1 MSAAAGRTL
10 VEMVPIYTEAMEIR
24 HYSPHTIETQRMLLR
39 WFVQFCAEREI
50 HHLHAV
56 TRELVE
62 RYQRH
67 LYLLRVK
74 IGSPSRHGAGGGT
87 GDPAAL
93 RPLTIAGQHGR
104 LWAVVRFFR
113 WCVRSGHLEHTPAG
127 VIELPRLPKRLPKP
141 ALTVAEVERILAV
154 PDITTAAGLRDR
166 AMLEV
171 LYATGIR
178 RAELVALTLDDIDRE
193 RQLIRVQ
200 QGKGRKGRLAPISP
214 RALSWL
220 DRYQR
225 EVWARFPQA
234 MEHRRVFIRAE
245 DAQVAHRGRPIA
257 PDLVTR
263 LLGNYLVASGVAKAG
278 ACHIY
283 RHTAA
288 TLMMENGADIRAIQ
302 DFLGH
307 SEIKTT
313 GIYTNVSF
321 KFLHDQH
328 AKTHPSVF
336 LGGDASDAPV
346 DHIPTA
352 GPDSLG

>member
-1 MSAAAGRTL
+1 MSDAPPLAGRTL
-10 VEMVPIYTEAMEIR
+10 VEMMPIYTEAMQIR
-24 HYSPHTIETQRMLLR
+24 HYSPHTITTQVMLLR
-39 WFVQFCAEREI
+39 WFVQFCAEREV
-50 HHLHAV
+50 HALHAV

-74 IGSPSRHGAGGGT
+74 IGAPLRGGT
-87 GDPAAL
+87 GDPTAL

-113 WCVRSGHLEHTPAG
+113 WCVRAGHLEHTPAG

-141 ALTVAEVERILAV
+141 ALTVAEVERVLAM
-154 PDITTAAGLRDR
+154 PDLTTAAGLRDR

-193 RQLIRVQ
+193 RTLLRIQ

-245 DAQVAHRGRPIA
+245 DAQAAHRGRPISA
-257 PDLVTR
+257 ELVTR
-263 LLGNYLVASGVAKAG
+263 LLGNYLVASGVAKPG

-336 LGGDASDAPV
+336 LGGDASGDTAP
-346 DHIPTA
+346 PSSEA
-352 GPDSLG
+352 GSV